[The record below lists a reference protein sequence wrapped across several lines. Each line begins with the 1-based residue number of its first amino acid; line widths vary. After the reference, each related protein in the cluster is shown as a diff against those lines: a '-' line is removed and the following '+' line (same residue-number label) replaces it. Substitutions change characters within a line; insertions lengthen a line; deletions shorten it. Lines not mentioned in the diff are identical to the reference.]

1 MGNFLPGRASMKD
14 ALDETMHLVD
24 TKMVWHHVANGGC
37 LQEFVI
43 AMDVC
48 NPDYMKQR
56 HPQFYKKQQR
66 KATPVDK
73 EACVKATAA
82 LRECFAGNPI
92 MFKHE
97 YLHRMDEGL
106 DQDRNPS
113 SAQIKKEW
121 ASEYRWW
128 TGMRRS

>member
-14 ALDETMHLVD
+14 ALDESMHLVD

-37 LQEFVI
+37 LQEFVT

-73 EACVKATAA
+73 DARIKATAA
-82 LRECFAGNPI
+82 LRECF
-92 MFKHE
+92 
-97 YLHRMDEGL
+97 GL

-113 SAQIKKEW
+113 PAQIKKEW